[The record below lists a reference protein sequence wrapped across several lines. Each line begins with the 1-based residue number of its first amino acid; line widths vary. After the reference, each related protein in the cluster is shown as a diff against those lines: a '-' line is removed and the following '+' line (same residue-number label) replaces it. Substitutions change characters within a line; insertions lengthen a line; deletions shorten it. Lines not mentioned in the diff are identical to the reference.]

1 MCYFCVFIGFW
12 WKSPHFPY
20 NSDPWQ
26 CLFSPVFFTVGVPT
40 THPSNILLPK
50 PSKNEALEQVLQLS
64 FDCLKKYCKLKKV
77 RKIFVWLDCNFSENA
92 CIQTAWSWGLSCSK
106 LKLHAKQNMHSQ
118 KNYQWTI
125 QKSF

>member
-26 CLFSPVFFTVGVPT
+26 CLFSPDFFTVGVPT

-64 FDCLKKYCKLKKV
+64 FDCLKKCCKQKKLERFLYGSIV
-77 RKIFVWLDCNFSENA
+77 IFQRMHVFRPPGVE
-92 CIQTAWSWGLSCSK
+92 AWVVPS
-106 LKLHAKQNMHSQ
+106 
-118 KNYQWTI
+118 
-125 QKSF
+125 